1 MRIFV
6 AGASGLIGVRLV
18 PLLVSAGHTVA
29 GMTRS
34 PGKADMLAG
43 LGAEPVLCDVYDPS
57 GLASA
62 VAGFRPDVV
71 IHQLTDL
78 PDNVDD
84 VASAGAANQRIRIEG
99 TGNLL
104 AAAGNARLVAQSI
117 SWEQA
122 TEQARAGTGE
132 FEHMVLAA
140 GGVVIRYG
148 QFWGPGTYYPDEP
161 PASPRIHIDDAAR
174 NTLPALDAPPGVTL
188 IVDDRAAFR
197 S

>member
-34 PGKADMLAG
+34 VSKADLLAG
-43 LGAEPVLCDVYDPS
+43 LGAEPVVCDVYDAPA
-57 GLASA
+57 LVAA
-62 VAGFRPDVV
+62 VSGFRPDVV

-78 PDNVDD
+78 PDNVAD
-84 VASAGAANQRIRIEG
+84 VAAAGPANRRIRIEG
-99 TGNLL
+99 TANLL
-104 AAAGNARLVAQSI
+104 KAAGDARLIAQSI

-132 FEHMVLAA
+132 FERMVLGG
-140 GGVVIRYG
+140 GGVVVRYG
-148 QFWGPGTYYPDEP
+148 QFWGPGTYYPDK
-161 PASPRIHIDDAAR
+161 PATPRIHIDDAAR
-174 NTLPALDAPPGVTL
+174 LTLPALDAPPGVTL
-188 IVDDRAAFR
+188 VVDDRTLP
-197 S
+197 

>member
-34 PGKADMLAG
+34 PGKAGPLAG
-43 LGAEPVLCDVYDPS
+43 LGAEPVVCDVYDPAR
-57 GLASA
+57 LSA
-62 VAGFRPDVV
+62 AMAGFRPDVV

-78 PDNVDD
+78 PDNAADFGP
-84 VASAGAANQRIRIEG
+84 SAGAANRRIRIEG

-104 AAAGNARLVAQSI
+104 RAAGDARLIAQSI

-122 TEQARAGTGE
+122 TEEARAGTGE
-132 FEHMVLAA
+132 FERMVLTA

-148 QFWGPGTYYPDEP
+148 QFWGPGTYYPSEP
-161 PASPRIHIDDAAR
+161 PATPRIHLDDAAR
-174 NTLPALDAPPGVTL
+174 LTLPALDAPPGTTL
-188 IVDDRAAFR
+188 VVDDRALA
-197 S
+197 